1 MKKIILITAMTILSL
16 MAIAQNNDSIAVM
29 EMIDNDITT
38 FLGIPVT
45 GTKSEV
51 ESKIL
56 AKGYEWRQDR
66 SGTKCLYGQFNG
78 KDVGIVVV
86 TNHDKVYR
94 IYIQYLNT
102 MDEGD
107 IKREFNNLV
116 AQFEDNERYEKP
128 EKDQRLGDNVDISY
142 EMTCEHKRF
151 IAEFYQKNKKIELS
165 HIVVDGLNFQNK
177 KVWFMISRQ
186 GTDYYIAM
194 YYDNLWNMPNGEDL

>member
-1 MKKIILITAMTILSL
+1 MRKIILIMVCLVMSLS
-16 MAIAQNNDSIAVM
+16 MYGQDNDSVRIFNTVH
-29 EMIDNDITT
+29 NDITT

-78 KDVGIVVV
+78 HDVAIVVV

-94 IYIQYLNT
+94 IYIQYMNA

-107 IKREFNNLV
+107 IKREFNHLV

-128 EKDQRLGDNVDISY
+128 EKNQQLGNDVDISY
-142 EMTCEHKRF
+142 EMRYKHKRF
-151 IAEFYQKNKKIELS
+151 IAEFYQKNKPIETS
-165 HIVVDGLNFQNK
+165 HIKVDGMCYYNK
-177 KVWFMISRQ
+177 KVWFMISEAV
-186 GTDYYIAM
+186 GGYCIAM